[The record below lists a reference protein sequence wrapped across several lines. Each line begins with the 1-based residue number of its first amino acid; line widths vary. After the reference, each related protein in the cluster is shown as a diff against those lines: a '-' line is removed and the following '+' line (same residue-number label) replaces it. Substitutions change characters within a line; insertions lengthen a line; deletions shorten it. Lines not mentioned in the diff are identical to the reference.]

1 MLNFLRFVKYALLRG
16 RDAVIGKNIANLN
29 RLVKAG
35 RVTVGE
41 HTYGGPPM
49 IKTFTHDNT
58 RLTIGKYSSISGDAL
73 ILLGGKH
80 ATDALTTYPHRIL
93 WKMDGAGEDG
103 FPMKSKDS
111 FIGSDVWLCDN
122 AIVLTGIRIGHG
134 AIIGAGAVVT
144 KDVPDYAIV
153 GGNPAKVISYRF
165 PEEQRKALLDI
176 AWWDWPDED
185 VRDAVPL
192 IAGKDVDALIA
203 YAAERDKRLGRG

>member
-1 MLNFLRFVKYALLRG
+1 
-16 RDAVIGKNIANLN
+16 
-29 RLVKAG
+29 
-35 RVTVGE
+35 
-41 HTYGGPPM
+41 
-49 IKTFTHDNT
+49 
-58 RLTIGKYSSISGDAL
+58 
-73 ILLGGKH
+73 
-80 ATDALTTYPHRIL
+80 
-93 WKMDGAGEDG
+93 
-103 FPMKSKDS
+103 MKSKDS